1 MQIIF
6 TIVLLI
12 GHIICYN
19 IGAGR
24 KGKLPEKIKAGKI
37 MNANINL
44 DTNQNKELGLVSENC
59 NCSIYS
65 MLTVAGGIL
74 LAIGTV
80 IYSAIVM

>member
-1 MQIIF
+1 M
-6 TIVLLI
+6 
-12 GHIICYN
+12 CYN
-19 IGAGR
+19 IGTGR
-24 KGKLPEKIKAGKI
+24 EAKPPEKIQAGKI
-37 MNANINL
+37 MNANMNINRNK
-44 DTNQNKELGLVSENC
+44 NQELGLVSENC

>member
-1 MQIIF
+1 
-6 TIVLLI
+6 
-12 GHIICYN
+12 
-19 IGAGR
+19 
-24 KGKLPEKIKAGKI
+24 
-37 MNANINL
+37 MNANMNL
-44 DTNQNKELGLVSENC
+44 DRNQNQQLGLVAENC

>member
-1 MQIIF
+1 
-6 TIVLLI
+6 
-12 GHIICYN
+12 
-19 IGAGR
+19 
-24 KGKLPEKIKAGKI
+24 

-44 DTNQNKELGLVSENC
+44 DRNQNKELGLVSENC

>member
-1 MQIIF
+1 MP
-6 TIVLLI
+6 
-12 GHIICYN
+12 
-19 IGAGR
+19 
-24 KGKLPEKIKAGKI
+24 PEKFKVGKI
-37 MNANINL
+37 MNANIQI
-44 DTNQNKELGLVSENC
+44 DRNQNQELGLVSENC

>member
-1 MQIIF
+1 
-6 TIVLLI
+6 
-12 GHIICYN
+12 
-19 IGAGR
+19 
-24 KGKLPEKIKAGKI
+24 
-37 MNANINL
+37 MNANMNL
-44 DTNQNKELGLVSENC
+44 DRNQNQQLGLVAEDC